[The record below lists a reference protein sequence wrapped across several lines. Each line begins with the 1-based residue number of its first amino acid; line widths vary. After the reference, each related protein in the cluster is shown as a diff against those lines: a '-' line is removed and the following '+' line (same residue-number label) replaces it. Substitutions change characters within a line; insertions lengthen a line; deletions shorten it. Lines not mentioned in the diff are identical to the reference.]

1 MSDDRKVCFVVMG
14 FGKKTDFESGRTLD
28 LDATY
33 EAIIRPAVEQ
43 AGLRCIRADE
53 VTHSGVIDLE
63 MYELL
68 LRADLVVA
76 DISTG
81 NPNAIYELGVRHAL
95 CPNSTIV
102 MKEDA
107 GRLYFDLDHVST
119 FHYRHLGEDIG
130 AREAGR
136 AARDLQLLIEAAL
149 SSGKPDSPVYT
160 FLPRLRRPIL
170 SDEEFAEL
178 VDEMEAEQ
186 NRFAELI
193 REAEQLAS
201 KSDHLAAA
209 AAFRE
214 ANTLK
219 PNDPF
224 IVQQLA
230 LATYKAAQPDPV
242 SALIEGTK
250 IIAALDPDESN
261 DPETRGIS
269 GAMHKRLWLATGQP
283 SQLDLAI
290 RHYRRGFEVRGDYYN
305 GENLAACY
313 DMRADLQVSADEAL
327 FDRMSARKTREH
339 IVTNL
344 ERVLVDPTS
353 TERGDLKWI
362 HATLANCLFALGDD
376 DAASIHEL
384 KFRELAPAL
393 WEVATFEEGR
403 IQALVIGGG
412 SQNKADKRIAARN
425 ATRHD
430 HGT

>member
-1 MSDDRKVCFVVMG
+1 MSVDLKVCFVIMG

-53 VTHSGVIDLE
+53 VIHSGVIDLE
-63 MYELL
+63 MYEML

-130 AREAGR
+130 AREASR
-136 AARDLQLLIEAAL
+136 ASRDLRILIEAAL
-149 SSGKPDSPVYT
+149 ASGKPDSPVYT
-160 FLPRLRRPIL
+160 FLPRLRRPML
-170 SDEEFAEL
+170 TEEEFADL

-186 NRFAELI
+186 KRLADLI
-193 REAEQLAS
+193 RRAEKLARD
-201 KSDHLAAA
+201 SDHLGAA
-209 AAFRE
+209 AAFRA

-230 LATYKAAQPDPV
+230 LNTYKAAHPDQI
-242 SALIEGTK
+242 SALIEGIT
-250 IIAALDPDESN
+250 IIAALDPDQSN
-261 DPETRGIS
+261 DPETRGIT
-269 GAMHKRLWLATGQP
+269 GAMYKRLWLATHQ
-283 SQLDLAI
+283 SAQLDMAI

-305 GENLAACY
+305 GENLATCY
-313 DMRADLQVSADEAL
+313 DMRAELQTNPDEAL
-327 FDRMSARKTREH
+327 FDRMSAHKTRGD
-339 IVTNL
+339 IVANL
-344 ERVLVDPTS
+344 TLVLEDQGS
-353 TERGDLKWI
+353 IDRSDLKWI
-362 HATLANCLFALGDD
+362 HATMANCLFAVGE
-376 DAASIHEL
+376 DAAAYYHEER
-384 KFRELAPAL
+384 FRALQPAI
-393 WEVATFEEGR
+393 WEVDTFEQGR
-403 IQALVIGGG
+403 TQALATG
-412 SQNKADKRIAARN
+412 AARK
-425 ATRHD
+425 ASLSAD
-430 HGT
+430 

>member
-14 FGKKTDFESGRTLD
+14 FGKKTDYESGRTLD

-33 EAIIRPAVEQ
+33 EVIIRPAVEL

-53 VTHSGVIDLE
+53 VTHSGIIDVE

-68 LRADLVVA
+68 VRADLVVA

-102 MKEDA
+102 MKEEA

-136 AARDLQLLIEAAL
+136 AVRDLLLLINAAL
-149 SSGKPDSPVYT
+149 SSSKPDSPVYT
-160 FLPRLRRPIL
+160 FLPRLRRPML
-170 SDEEFAEL
+170 SEEKFAEL

-186 NRFAELI
+186 NRFTDLM
-193 REAEQLAS
+193 RKAEQLAS
-201 KSDHLAAA
+201 MSDHFGAAV
-209 AAFRE
+209 AFRE
-214 ANTLK
+214 ASNLK

-230 LATYKAAQPDPV
+230 LATYKAAKPDPV
-242 SALIEGTK
+242 SALIEGIK
-250 IIAALDPDESN
+250 IIAALDPDQSN

-269 GAMHKRLWLATGQP
+269 GAMHKRLWLATHQP
-283 SQLDLAI
+283 AQLDKAI

-313 DMRADLQVSADEAL
+313 DMRADLQIDPDEAL
-327 FDRMSARKTREH
+327 FDRMSARKARED
-339 IVTNL
+339 IVANL
-344 ERVLVDPTS
+344 ECVLMDS
-353 TERGDLKWI
+353 ASAERGDLKWV
-362 HATLANCLFALGDD
+362 HATLANCLFALGHN
-376 DAASIHEL
+376 DAALIHEL
-384 KFRELAPAL
+384 KFRALTPAL
-393 WEVATFEEGR
+393 WEVATFEDGR
-403 IQALVIGGG
+403 TRALVTG
-412 SQNKADKRIAARN
+412 QFTKQ
-425 ATRHD
+425 
-430 HGT
+430 GT

>member
-1 MSDDRKVCFVVMG
+1 MPDDRKVCFVIMG
-14 FGKKTDFESGRTLD
+14 FGKKTDYESGRTLD

-53 VTHSGVIDLE
+53 VVHSGVIDLE
-63 MYELL
+63 MYEML

-136 AARDLQLLIEAAL
+136 ASRDLRIIIEAAL
-149 SSGKPDSPVYT
+149 AAGKPDSPVYT
-160 FLPRLRRPIL
+160 FLPRLRRPML
-170 SDEEFAEL
+170 TEEEFADL
-178 VDEMEAEQ
+178 VDEMEADQE
-186 NRFAELI
+186 RLADLI
-193 REAEQLAS
+193 RTAEKLAQD
-201 KSDHLAAA
+201 SDHLGAAS
-209 AAFRE
+209 AFRA

-230 LATYKAAQPDPV
+230 LNTYKSAQPDQV
-242 SALIEGTK
+242 SALIEGIT
-250 IIAALDPDESN
+250 IIAALDPDQSN
-261 DPETRGIS
+261 DPETRGIT
-269 GAMHKRLWLATGQP
+269 GAMHKRLWLATRQP
-283 SQLDLAI
+283 AQLDLAI

-305 GENLAACY
+305 GENLATCY
-313 DMRADLQVSADEAL
+313 DMRAELQTNRDEAL
-327 FDRMSARKTREH
+327 FDRMSAQKTRRE
-339 IVTNL
+339 IVVNL
-344 ERVLVDPTS
+344 TLILEDQASSDRS
-353 TERGDLKWI
+353 DLKWI
-362 HATLANCLFALGDD
+362 HATMANCLVALGDET
-376 DAASIHEL
+376 AAFYHEEQ
-384 KFRELAPAL
+384 FRELKPAL
-393 WEVATFEEGR
+393 WEIATFEQGR
-403 IQALVIGGG
+403 TQAL
-412 SQNKADKRIAARN
+412 
-425 ATRHD
+425 ATVQHTERRPEQ
-430 HGT
+430 

>member
-14 FGKKTDFESGRTLD
+14 FGKKTDYESGRTLD

-136 AARDLQLLIEAAL
+136 AARDLRLLIEAAL
-149 SSGKPDSPVYT
+149 ASGKPDSPVYT
-160 FLPRLRRPIL
+160 FLPRLRRPML
-170 SDEEFAEL
+170 SEEEFAEL

-186 NRFAELI
+186 NRFADLI
-193 REAEQLAS
+193 REAEQLAGN
-201 KSDHLAAA
+201 SDHFGAA

-242 SALIEGTK
+242 SALIEGIK
-250 IIAALDPDESN
+250 IIAVLDPDQSN

-269 GAMHKRLWLATGQP
+269 GAMHKRLWLATHQ
-283 SQLDLAI
+283 STQLDTAI

-313 DMRADLQVSADEAL
+313 DMRADLQTNPEEAQ
-327 FDRMSARKTREH
+327 FDRMSAHKTREH
-339 IVTNL
+339 IVANL
-344 ERVLVDPTS
+344 EQLIEDPAS
-353 TERGDLKWI
+353 AERSDLKWI
-362 HATLANCLFALGDD
+362 HATLANCLFALGNDTP
-376 DAASIHEL
+376 ARFHEARFLSLQPAS
-384 KFRELAPAL
+384 
-393 WEVATFEEGR
+393 WEIATFEEGR
-403 IQALVIGGG
+403 THALVTG
-412 SQNKADKRIAARN
+412 AARK
-425 ATRHD
+425 ARQ
-430 HGT
+430 

>member
-14 FGKKTDFESGRTLD
+14 FGKKTDYESGRTLD

-68 LRADLVVA
+68 FRADLVVA

-81 NPNAIYELGVRHAL
+81 NSNAIYELGVRHAL

-107 GRLYFDLDHVST
+107 GRLYFDLNHVST

-136 AARDLQLLIEAAL
+136 AARDLRLLIEAAL
-149 SSGKPDSPVYT
+149 ASGKPDSPVYT
-160 FLPRLRRPIL
+160 FLPRLRRPML
-170 SDEEFAEL
+170 SEEEFAEL

-186 NRFAELI
+186 NRFADLI
-193 REAEQLAS
+193 RQAEQLAGS
-201 KSDHLAAA
+201 SDHFGAA

-230 LATYKAAQPDPV
+230 LATYKAALPDPV
-242 SALIEGTK
+242 SALIEGIN
-250 IIAALDPDESN
+250 IIAALDPDQSN

-269 GAMHKRLWLATGQP
+269 GAMHKRLWLATHQP

-313 DMRADLQVSADEAL
+313 DMRADLQTDLDEAQ
-327 FDRMSARKTREH
+327 FDRMSAHKTREH
-339 IVTNL
+339 IVANL
-344 ERVLVDPTS
+344 QHLIADPASAERS
-353 TERGDLKWI
+353 DLKWI
-362 HATLANCLFALGDD
+362 HATLANCLFALGNDTSARSHEAQFLSLQP
-376 DAASIHEL
+376 AA
-384 KFRELAPAL
+384 
-393 WEVATFEEGR
+393 WEIATFEEGR
-403 IQALVIGGG
+403 THALVTG
-412 SQNKADKRIAARN
+412 
-425 ATRHD
+425 ATRKASR
-430 HGT
+430 

>member
-14 FGKKTDFESGRTLD
+14 FGKKTDYESGRTLD

-136 AARDLQLLIEAAL
+136 AARDLQSLIEAAL
-149 SSGKPDSPVYT
+149 SSCKPDSPVYT

-170 SDEEFAEL
+170 SDEDFAEL

-186 NRFAELI
+186 NRFADLI
-193 REAEQLAS
+193 REAEQLAGN
-201 KSDHLAAA
+201 SDHFAAA

-230 LATYKAAQPDPV
+230 LATYKAAQPDPI
-242 SALIEGTK
+242 SALVEGIG
-250 IIAALDPDESN
+250 IIAALDPDQSN

-269 GAMHKRLWLATGQP
+269 GAMHKRLWLATHQP
-283 SQLDLAI
+283 AHLDAAI

-313 DMRADLQVSADEAL
+313 DMRGNRHTDPDEAL
-327 FDRMSARKTREH
+327 FDRLSAKKTRAE
-339 IVTNL
+339 IVANL
-344 ERVLVDPTS
+344 THVIKDPAVAERS
-353 TERGDLKWI
+353 DLRWI
-362 HATLANCLFALGDD
+362 YATLANCLYALDD
-376 DAASIHEL
+376 DTAARFHEEQ
-384 KFRELAPAL
+384 FRELRPAS
-393 WEVATFEEGR
+393 WEIATFEDGR
-403 IQALVIGGG
+403 AHAMAAVAAQKLGGTPTSSG
-412 SQNKADKRIAARN
+412 R
-425 ATRHD
+425 
-430 HGT
+430 

>member
-1 MSDDRKVCFVVMG
+1 MSDDRKICFVVMG
-14 FGKKTDFESGRTLD
+14 FGKKTDYESGRTLD
-28 LDATY
+28 LDASY
-33 EAIIRPAVEQ
+33 EAIIRPAVEL

-53 VTHSGVIDLE
+53 VTHSGVIDVE

-102 MKEDA
+102 MKEEA

-136 AARDLQLLIEAAL
+136 AVRDLLPLINAAL
-149 SSGKPDSPVYT
+149 SSSKPDSPVYT
-160 FLPRLRRPIL
+160 FLPRLRRPML
-170 SDEEFAEL
+170 SEEKFAEL

-186 NRFAELI
+186 NRFTDLM
-193 REAEQLAS
+193 RKAEQLAS
-201 KSDHLAAA
+201 MSDHFGAAV
-209 AAFRE
+209 AFRE
-214 ANTLK
+214 ASNLK

-224 IVQQLA
+224 IIQQLA
-230 LATYKAAQPDPV
+230 LAIYKAAKPDPV
-242 SALIEGTK
+242 SALIEGIK
-250 IIAALDPDESN
+250 IIASLDPDQSN

-269 GAMHKRLWLATGQP
+269 GAMHKRLWLATHQP
-283 SQLDLAI
+283 AHLDKAI

-313 DMRADLQVSADEAL
+313 DMRADLQINPDEAL
-327 FDRMSARKTREH
+327 FDRMSARKARED
-339 IVTNL
+339 IVANL
-344 ERVLVDPTS
+344 EYVLMDPAS
-353 TERGDLKWI
+353 AERGDLKWI
-362 HATLANCLFALGDD
+362 HATLANCLFALGNN

-384 KFRELAPAL
+384 KFRALTPAL
-393 WEVATFEEGR
+393 WEVATFEDGR
-403 IQALVIGGG
+403 TRALVTG
-412 SQNKADKRIAARN
+412 QLTKQ
-425 ATRHD
+425 
-430 HGT
+430 GT

>member
-14 FGKKTDFESGRTLD
+14 FGKKTDYESGRTLD

-53 VTHSGVIDLE
+53 VTHSGIIDLE

-130 AREAGR
+130 TREANR
-136 AARDLQLLIEAAL
+136 ATRDLLRLIDAAL

-160 FLPRLRRPIL
+160 FLPRLRRPTL
-170 SDEEFAEL
+170 SEEEFAEL

-186 NRFAELI
+186 NRFADLI
-193 REAEQLAS
+193 RKAEQLAS
-201 KSDHLAAA
+201 KSDHLGAA

-214 ANTLK
+214 ASSLK

-230 LATYKAAQPDPV
+230 LAIYKAAKPDPV
-242 SALIEGTK
+242 SALTEGIK
-250 IIAALDPDESN
+250 IIASLDPDQSN

-269 GAMHKRLWLATGQP
+269 GAMHKRLWLATHEP
-283 SQLDLAI
+283 THLDTAI

-313 DMRADLQVSADEAL
+313 DMRADLQMNPDEAL
-327 FDRMSARKTREH
+327 FDRMSAHKTRED
-339 IVTNL
+339 IVSNL
-344 ERVLVDPTS
+344 EHVLLDPS
-353 TERGDLKWI
+353 SAERGDLKWV
-362 HATLANCLFALGDD
+362 HATLANCLFALGND
-376 DAASIHEL
+376 DAASTHEL
-384 KFRELAPAL
+384 KFRALAPAL
-393 WEVATFEEGR
+393 WEVATFEDGR
-403 IQALVIGGG
+403 VRAL
-412 SQNKADKRIAARN
+412 
-425 ATRHD
+425 ATGRLTKQ
-430 HGT
+430 GR

>member
-1 MSDDRKVCFVVMG
+1 MSDDRKICFVVMG
-14 FGKKTDFESGRTLD
+14 FGKKTDYESGRTLD
-28 LDATY
+28 LDASY
-33 EAIIRPAVEQ
+33 EAIIRPAVEL

-53 VTHSGVIDLE
+53 VTHSGVIDVE

-102 MKEDA
+102 MKEEA

-136 AARDLQLLIEAAL
+136 AVRDLLPLINAAL
-149 SSGKPDSPVYT
+149 SSSKPDSPVYT
-160 FLPRLRRPIL
+160 FLPRLRRPML
-170 SDEEFAEL
+170 SEEKFAEL

-186 NRFAELI
+186 NRFTDLM
-193 REAEQLAS
+193 RKAEQLAS
-201 KSDHLAAA
+201 MSDHFGAAV
-209 AAFRE
+209 AFRE
-214 ANTLK
+214 ASNLK

-224 IVQQLA
+224 IIQQLA
-230 LATYKAAQPDPV
+230 LAIYKAAKPDPV
-242 SALIEGTK
+242 SALIEGIK
-250 IIAALDPDESN
+250 IIASLDPDQSN

-269 GAMHKRLWLATGQP
+269 GAMHKRLWLATHQP
-283 SQLDLAI
+283 AHLDKAI

-313 DMRADLQVSADEAL
+313 DMRADLQINPDEAL
-327 FDRMSARKTREH
+327 FDRMSARKARED
-339 IVTNL
+339 IVANL
-344 ERVLVDPTS
+344 EYLLMDPAS
-353 TERGDLKWI
+353 AERGDLKWI
-362 HATLANCLFALGDD
+362 HATLANCLFALGNN

-384 KFRELAPAL
+384 KFRALTPAL
-393 WEVATFEEGR
+393 WEVATFEDGR
-403 IQALVIGGG
+403 TRALVTG
-412 SQNKADKRIAARN
+412 QLTKQ
-425 ATRHD
+425 
-430 HGT
+430 GT